1 MAPVT
6 VVAQT
11 DVAGGRVP
19 HFLVMYDGE
28 RQRKRPIGPRND
40 TAVAVGLLHV
50 VVVAFKENR
59 CGSIEA
65 REIVDGR
72 QIGGGQ

>member
-1 MAPVT
+1 MAPVA

-11 DVAGGRVP
+11 DVAGGCVP
-19 HFLVMYDGE
+19 LSFVVYDGE
-28 RQRKRPIGPRND
+28 RQRKRPIGTRND
-40 TAVAVGLLHV
+40 AAVAVGLLYV

-72 QIGGGQ
+72 QIGGGE